1 MSNLTTHEA
10 EQRALTAQCEAAEK
24 AAQREYAFDVR
35 LWATIRVQAKTE
47 AEARDLIKRHMHCAD
62 CNGGAWPDGS
72 PILFEASPEDGE
84 PDLIEID
91 GEAVE

>member
-10 EQRALTAQCEAAEK
+10 EQAAITAQWEAAER
-24 AAQREYAFDVR
+24 AEQREYTFDVK
-35 LWATIRVQAKTE
+35 LFATIRVRAKT
-47 AEARDLIKRHMHCAD
+47 ATEARNLLDRHMRCAD

-72 PILFEASPEDGE
+72 PILFEASPDGE

-91 GEAVE
+91 GEAAA

>member
-10 EQRALTAQCEAAEK
+10 EQAAITAQYEAAEK

-35 LWATIRVQAKTE
+35 LWAIIRVQAKTE
-47 AEARDLIKRHMHCAD
+47 AEARALLAEKMACTY

-72 PILFEASPEDGE
+72 PILFMASVDDDM
-84 PDLIEID
+84 DLIEID
-91 GEAVE
+91 GEATA